1 MRQMVNYMVRAIT
14 LTSVALWITGC
25 GGGGAKPPEPDPNS
39 DIQAIQRVDATVGI
53 DGGSIRLD
61 AIADVT
67 IASGVLAQP
76 TKIQL
81 YTTATRMSET
91 EFIEQG
97 ILYDTVLPFSYE
109 VCLRFQHLPTVTK
122 PDKFITIELHIPDNY
137 NPPADYGLEVF
148 AQIDEIVNGD
158 PEIIMSRMRPIESS
172 WDPQTRKLRVLVN
185 QYMFISRNGRH
196 ELLLRVA
203 CTRGERLLNAT
214 GVSRSPT
221 DSVCPSVP
229 LVSPL
234 GTQTSPPEP
243 VDPSALRPS
252 SAYNPDGRR
261 ITLPDGTIQDRPHW
275 GVDFPAPKGTPVLA
289 VADGKVV
296 HISFEGYKPGKSG
309 YGHWIVIEH
318 EDGSRTLYAHLQDK
332 PAVEVDENVTPLE
345 VGANVTQGQV
355 IGRVGTTG
363 LAPGG
368 GSHLHFEMA
377 PDGRLYYDRRNND
390 GKFGNIDPLPC
401 LQNVETGNYQIV
413 IGDNGP
419 APDDAFRVVLQNAD
433 GRTLL
438 TQETR
443 TVSDDTRFH
452 NVRLSNVRP
461 GRYKLIVT
469 CIDDGRN
476 GRDVGTLGIR
486 LQDGAQFSDG
496 STTKSVVLRLNE
508 RVEFVLIIQHTS
520 PSGPSGRSGREVP
533 TIPMNISAP
542 EER

>member
-1 MRQMVNYMVRAIT
+1 MRQMVNYMVQAIT

-25 GGGGAKPPEPDPNS
+25 GGGGAKPPEPDPDS
-39 DIQAIQRVDATVGI
+39 DIQAIQRVDATVGT

-109 VCLRFQHLPTVTK
+109 VCLRFQHLPTVTE

-158 PEIIMSRMRPIESS
+158 PKIIMSRMRPIESS

-234 GTQTSPPEP
+234 GTQTPPHEP
-243 VDPSALRPS
+243 VDPSALSPS
-252 SAYNPDGRR
+252 SAYNPNGRR
-261 ITLPDGTIQDRPHW
+261 ITLPDGTTQDRPHW

-296 HISFEGYKPGKSG
+296 HIGFQGYKPGNAG
-309 YGHWIVIEH
+309 YGNWIVIEH
-318 EDGSRTLYAHLQDK
+318 ADGSRTLYAHLQDK
-332 PAVEVDENVTPLE
+332 PSVDE
-345 VGANVTQGQV
+345 GANVTQGQV
-355 IGRVGTTG
+355 IGSVGTTG
-363 LAPGG
+363 LPPGG
-368 GSHLHFEMA
+368 KPHLHFEMA
-377 PDGRLYYDRRNND
+377 PDGRLRYDRRKND

-419 APDDAFRVVLQNAD
+419 APDDAFRVVLQNAN

-461 GRYKLIVT
+461 GKYKLIVT

-476 GRDVGTLGIR
+476 GGDVGTLGIS
-486 LQDGAQFSDG
+486 LQDGARFSDG
-496 STTKSVVLRLNE
+496 STTKSVRLRMNE
-508 RVEFVLIIQHTS
+508 TVEFELIIQHTS
-520 PSGPSGRSGREVP
+520 PSGRSGREVP
-533 TIPMNISAP
+533 TIPMDRSAP
-542 EER
+542 EKR